1 MALTF
6 QVLGRNAI
14 LITFKCRDPLQ
25 LHFHTELFI
34 FQPLIEWDFIIP
46 VSLFQYF
53 YLFAWRSE
61 SWFCLIVHLFIN
73 SCSWYSVAVWTN
85 RSFKLSDNGKKVTI
99 YNNSLKSF
107 CLLLVLNLTY
117 CHTEYLASFLQW
129 FHPLQS
135 DSSALFCSEQSR
147 TGIQHHIDMLQTQA
161 AVGRGKALVSLDY
174 SYLRYLKIW
183 RKTLLKILLR
193 VGLISKKQLCTCT
206 MLFLYI
212 SLLSLLIAF
221 FPRNIQWKTI
231 FLILN

>member
-1 MALTF
+1 MPWFSSAAFSYGTF
-6 QVLGRNAI
+6 YFSAFDRM
-14 LITFKCRDPLQ
+14 R
-25 LHFHTELFI
+25 LHHTSSSFSI
-34 FQPLIEWDFIIP
+34 FLP
-46 VSLFQYF
+46 VCL
-53 YLFAWRSE
+53 A
-61 SWFCLIVHLFIN
+61 FCLMVHLFIN
-73 SCSWYSVAVWTN
+73 SYSWYSVAVWTN
-85 RSFKLSDNGKKVTI
+85 RSFKLSDSGKKVTI
-99 YNNSLKSF
+99 YNNSLKNF

-193 VGLISKKQLCTCT
+193 VVSNIRDFKIQRRDGNENVKKTNR
-206 MLFLYI
+206 F
-212 SLLSLLIAF
+212 
-221 FPRNIQWKTI
+221 N
-231 FLILN
+231 